1 MPAATPG
8 RIMTTLMPRQREETK
23 ITQRIRSR
31 EESPRTEN
39 SLHHPFLAR
48 YGQGVLASWMIAA
61 GVLLAQ
67 DPKQEPQ
74 PVPQSVA
81 PAAPADQGTL
91 RLEISGSRMYC
102 VKRNEVEIKPGSTK
116 PRQYRNGPLTTTF
129 GYKYQI
135 SAIRRGSA
143 GVVKLF
149 ESPTFRTAYREM
161 WTPPPPPP
169 GPPLPIS
176 PDAARRGRPTKRN
189 VTRWIPE
196 NTCALLSE
204 QYSFPLL
211 PGHYDV
217 YLGFD
222 LLLGTGQWVPLQSD
236 FVTDVVVEE
245 SRVTR
250 VHGSVGDS
258 NGIRTVKLDSADP
271 PEAPASQ

>member
-1 MPAATPG
+1 
-8 RIMTTLMPRQREETK
+8 MTTLMPRQREETK

-116 PRQYRNGPLTTTF
+116 PRQYRNGPLTT
-129 GYKYQI
+129 
-135 SAIRRGSA
+135 
-143 GVVKLF
+143 
-149 ESPTFRTAYREM
+149 
-161 WTPPPPPP
+161 
-169 GPPLPIS
+169 
-176 PDAARRGRPTKRN
+176 
-189 VTRWIPE
+189 
-196 NTCALLSE
+196 
-204 QYSFPLL
+204 
-211 PGHYDV
+211 
-217 YLGFD
+217 
-222 LLLGTGQWVPLQSD
+222 
-236 FVTDVVVEE
+236 
-245 SRVTR
+245 
-250 VHGSVGDS
+250 
-258 NGIRTVKLDSADP
+258 
-271 PEAPASQ
+271 